1 MKNRLSFCILTLAFC
16 IFTGCGAGSIVENIQ
31 DAATKITDET
41 ALNLAPQDNL
51 FAIAASF
58 TDPVGS
64 IATVGLNNP
73 HTAKNARAITDSSD
87 AVIRSFGGKIYV
99 VNRGT
104 TSSIQVI
111 DPESFSILGNYSV
124 GVGSNPQDIIVTG
137 GKAYI
142 TRLDS
147 EKDKTNTD
155 DLWIVDPLNGAKIK
169 TIDLKPYTTDDGD
182 RLARANLMALVG
194 DKLYILLQDL
204 STNFSATTN
213 GKLVVLSTQTDTV
226 LQSIPLAG
234 RDPTDIQYN
243 SSMGK
248 LFIADS
254 GFFDS
259 NFNNDTGT
267 SYGGIETVD
276 TTTNTSSGIVID
288 DANFG
293 GYVSMIRQV
302 SDTLA
307 LATVDASTIATFN
320 PQTLTI
326 GNKKLYTSP
335 GAFLSDLLIDRNG
348 LLWIPERDPKNAG
361 LVLLDPQTGNT
372 IAGPFAVGA
381 LPASLT
387 LIK

>member
-169 TIDLKPYTTDDGD
+169 TIDLAVIGG
-182 RLARANLMALVG
+182 VG
-194 DKLYILLQDL
+194 VEINRFYL
-204 STNFSATTN
+204 
-213 GKLVVLSTQTDTV
+213 
-226 LQSIPLAG
+226 
-234 RDPTDIQYN
+234 
-243 SSMGK
+243 
-248 LFIADS
+248 
-254 GFFDS
+254 
-259 NFNNDTGT
+259 
-267 SYGGIETVD
+267 
-276 TTTNTSSGIVID
+276 
-288 DANFG
+288 
-293 GYVSMIRQV
+293 
-302 SDTLA
+302 
-307 LATVDASTIATFN
+307 
-320 PQTLTI
+320 
-326 GNKKLYTSP
+326 
-335 GAFLSDLLIDRNG
+335 GA
-348 LLWIPERDPKNAG
+348 
-361 LVLLDPQTGNT
+361 V
-372 IAGPFAVGA
+372 
-381 LPASLT
+381 
-387 LIK
+387 